1 MKPNHQFSF
10 LRNNA
15 VSPDIAILTKL
26 YLPILGREAVALYLY
41 LLSFVDNGQKQHL
54 FSQILNHLDFGLNI
68 LEESFERLA
77 AIKLVDLYQT
87 DDHYLV
93 QLHPTLTAE
102 EFFSHNVFSR
112 LLEKKIGEAAAEAL
126 RPENPSGEK
135 LAKPFMQVFGMEAEQ
150 PRAVRKAN
158 DFDLEYFKQRMA
170 QDNLRFANEKEDV
183 LELFAIAE
191 QKKWT
196 WYETYVL
203 ARETAVSQVI
213 STKRMKQKLTQ
224 KPAEGQFSK
233 QEQSIIQEAKRTSP
247 MVFLAEIKKTRQAA
261 ITRTERKL
269 LLDLAELGLLDE
281 VINVVLLLTFN
292 KVDSANLNEKY
303 ALKVANDFSYQKV
316 TTAEDAVLKIRER
329 NQQPQNRSAKS
340 GQGSSKS
347 NVPDWSQPDYK
358 NETSAEKQAEL
369 EEQKRRLLAKLEG
382 GGE

>member
-15 VSPDIAILTKL
+15 VSPDIAVLTKL
-26 YLPILGREAVALYLY
+26 YLPILGREAIALYLY
-41 LLSFVDNGQKQHL
+41 LLSFGDNEQKQHL

-93 QLHPTLTAE
+93 QLHPTLTTE
-102 EFFSHNVFSR
+102 EFFSHNVYSR

-135 LAKPFMQVFGMEAEQ
+135 LVKPFMQVFGMEAEQ
-150 PRAVRKAN
+150 ARAVRKAN

-213 STKRMKQKLTQ
+213 STKRMKQKLVQ

-316 TTAEDAVLKIRER
+316 TTAEEAVLKIRER
-329 NQQPQNRSAKS
+329 NQQPQSRPAKS
-340 GQGSSKS
+340 GQVSTKS